1 VSRLSSGSAIAG
13 YLTIKTLAIPCSLA
27 VTTGK
32 PAGKQIAISATSALT
47 ASRRALNSLAIAQ
60 QPGVDNSPLVA
71 SPRLKIQQWR
81 TRILQFKKEL
91 QRVSAGWPAGFNG
104 MRLKP
109 AVPFPNDQSF
119 CVFLSHQ
126 HAL

>member
-1 VSRLSSGSAIAG
+1 MSRLSSRCHHRH
-13 YLTIKTLAIPCSLA
+13 LTIKTNTIPCSLA
-27 VTTGK
+27 VTADK
-32 PAGKQIAISATSALT
+32 PAGKQIAIPAASTLT